1 VAASAIAEGDMTEY
15 ERAPDG
21 EWAALPLD
29 LLCDRLVAGPHAAV
43 HAAVPR
49 IRGRLA
55 TIAERTPGVETDAVR
70 QAFTAAADLLL
81 AHLAKEENIL
91 FPALSALADADRG
104 GQPRPPLAFPTV
116 LHPIRLLETEHAR
129 LAAALDELQALAAR
143 HPDAATDV
151 WRPVIEDLAT
161 LVQTLRAH
169 ARLEVEVLFPRALE
183 LDRRV

>member
-1 VAASAIAEGDMTEY
+1 MTEH

-21 EWAALPLD
+21 EWAVLPLD

-49 IRGRLA
+49 IRARLA
-55 TIAERTPGVETDAVR
+55 TIAERAPGVATDAVR

-91 FPALSALADADRG
+91 FPALSALADAARTG
-104 GQPRPPLAFPTV
+104 GPRPPLAFPTV

-129 LAAALDELQALAAR
+129 LATALDDLQALAAS
-143 HPDAATDV
+143 HPDAASDAWRAVLADV
-151 WRPVIEDLAT
+151 TALGE
-161 LVQTLRAH
+161 TLRAH
-169 ARLEVEVLFPRALE
+169 AGLEAEVLFPRALD